1 MQTAGHIPCK
11 RLVSS
16 DANEWSNGMQFPTE
30 VTIVGSDMK
39 LIHFIPNHVV
49 ETTVLISRVVVD
61 IIEACS
67 FFNSQNKF
75 P

>member
-1 MQTAGHIPCK
+1 MD
-11 RLVSS
+11 S
-16 DANEWSNGMQFPTE
+16 D
-30 VTIVGSDMK
+30 VK
-39 LIHFIPNHVV
+39 LLHFIPNHVV

-61 IIEACS
+61 IIKACS